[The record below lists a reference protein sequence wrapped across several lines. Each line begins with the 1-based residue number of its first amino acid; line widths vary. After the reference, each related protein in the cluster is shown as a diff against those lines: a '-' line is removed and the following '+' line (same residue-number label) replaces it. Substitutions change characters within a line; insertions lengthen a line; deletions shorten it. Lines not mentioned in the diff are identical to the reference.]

1 MLLDKQ
7 RIQITRTGSY
17 VKSSRGMLRSQ
28 YVQKVVYNKYDP
40 SCLRV
45 LLSLLYRDTGL
56 TVAHTRV
63 SAFSD
68 EPVNVHLNVHRF
80 VPLNEDLSL
89 HSNKGGYWS
98 DKKAPR
104 KK

>member
-1 MLLDKQ
+1 MVFFVATKHYEMLLEKQ

-17 VKSSRGMLRSQ
+17 VKSSRGMLGSQ

-45 LLSLLYRDTGL
+45 LLSLLYRDTVL
-56 TVAHTRV
+56 TVAHTTRV

-68 EPVNVHLNVHRF
+68 EPVNMHLNVHRF

-89 HSNKGGYWS
+89 HSK
-98 DKKAPR
+98 
-104 KK
+104 